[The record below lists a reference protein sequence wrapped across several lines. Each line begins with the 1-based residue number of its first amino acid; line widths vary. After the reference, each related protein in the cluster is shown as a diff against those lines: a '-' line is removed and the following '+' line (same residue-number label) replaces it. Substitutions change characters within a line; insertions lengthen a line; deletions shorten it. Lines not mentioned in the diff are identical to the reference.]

1 MKEYQ
6 LEGRH
11 ALVTGASSGIGKEL
25 SHSLAEEGVGLVLS
39 AHPAETEILE
49 SLAKELQEKCG
60 VMAHSIAIDLAEEGG
75 PEELYRH
82 TMELVPYL
90 DILVNCAGLYAY
102 GDFHAIPLKKQ
113 DLVIRVNVLATM
125 ALTHLFLP
133 GMIARREGRILNISS
148 VAAFQ
153 PTANEA
159 AYGATKAFIQSLSEA
174 VRQEVRRY
182 GVVVSTLNPPGTKT
196 PMMEVAPEF
205 PWYRVVPLADPRD
218 IARAGIEALKKGRS
232 YYIPGFRNRFFHV
245 FMPRISSREANAR
258 LAYVMTRPWRRS

>member
-1 MKEYQ
+1 MKKYQ
-6 LEGRH
+6 LEGRR

-25 SHSLAEEGVGLVLS
+25 SHCLAGEGVELVIS
-39 AHPAETEILE
+39 ALPAEAEILE
-49 SLAKELQEKCG
+49 SLAEELQKKYG
-60 VMAHSIAIDLAEEGG
+60 VTTHSIAIDLAAEDG
-75 PEELYRH
+75 PGKLFRH

-90 DILVNCAGLYAY
+90 EILVNCTGLYAY

-113 DLVIRVNVLATM
+113 ELIIRVNVLATM
-125 ALTHLFLP
+125 ALTYLFLP
-133 GMIARREGRILNISS
+133 GMVDRREGRILNISS

-174 VRQEVRRY
+174 VRQEVRKY

-205 PWYRVVPLADPRD
+205 PWYRVVPLADPKD
-218 IARAGIEALKKGRS
+218 IARAGIEALKKGKA
-232 YYIPGFRNRFFHV
+232 YHLPGFRNRFFHD
-245 FMPRISSREANAR
+245 FMPRISSREVNAR
-258 LAYVMTRPWRRS
+258 LAYVMTRPWGRR